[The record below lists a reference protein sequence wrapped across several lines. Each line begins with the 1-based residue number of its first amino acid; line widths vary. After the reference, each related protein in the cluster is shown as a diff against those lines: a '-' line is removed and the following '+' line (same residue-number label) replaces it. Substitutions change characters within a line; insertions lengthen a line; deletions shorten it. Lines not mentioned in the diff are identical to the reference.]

1 VNATLP
7 RLVVLGL
14 VASFGAV
21 AARGD
26 TYPRQ
31 PGVDVL
37 HYVFRVT
44 LNDQTDSIAGETTVE
59 VRFLENN
66 VTTMSLDLASMAE
79 DKGMVVT
86 AVTSAS
92 ASAPYEHKE
101 DRLKITLDPAP
112 KAGERRTFAIRYRG
126 VPRAG
131 LRIGKNRH
139 DDRTFFS
146 ENWPDKARHWLPTL
160 DHPSDKATSEF
171 LVTAPARYQVVA
183 NGLLQEE
190 RDLGDGRR
198 LTHWKESV
206 PIATWLNAIGV
217 AQFAAH
223 HAGTVRGV
231 PLETWV
237 YHQDRD
243 PIVSA
248 LETPGRRVIEF
259 YAEHVGPYP
268 YEKLAG
274 VQAAGV
280 GGGIEHASA
289 IFYGERSVYGRDVT
303 NLVAHEIAHQWFGD
317 SVTERDWDD
326 VWLSEGFATY
336 FTLLFTEHD
345 RGRDAFVAG
354 LKRSREIVFTTEGRN
369 PGLAVIHNNLADTRK
384 VVNRLVYDKGGWTL
398 HMLRNLIGTEAF
410 WAGIQDYYRR
420 YRDGNASTDEFR
432 QVMEENSHRD
442 LSWFFRQ
449 WLKQPGSPVVEGS
462 WQYRP
467 EDKRIAIEL
476 AQVQS
481 GDPYR
486 LPLEIGISIDG
497 ASEARIEKLELT
509 ERKQHFDVSAEKTPS
524 AVTLDPNCWILMKA
538 DWKPKSKT
546 P

>member
-1 VNATLP
+1 MNPNLQ

-14 VASFGAV
+14 VAGFGAV

-44 LNDQTDSIAGETTVE
+44 LNDQTDSIVGETTVE

-66 VTTMSLDLASMAE
+66 VTAMSLDLASMAE

-92 ASAPYEHKE
+92 APAPYEHKE
-101 DRLKITLDPAP
+101 DRLKITIDPAP
-112 KAGERRTFAIRYRG
+112 KAGERRTFAILYCG

-171 LVTAPARYQVVA
+171 VVTAPARYQVVA

-223 HAGTVRGV
+223 HAGTVKGV

-248 LETPGRRVIEF
+248 LESPGRRVIEF

-280 GGGIEHASA
+280 GGGMEHASA

-486 LPLEIGISIDG
+486 LPLEIGISIVG
-497 ASEARIEKLELT
+497 SNEARIEKLELT
-509 ERKQHFDVSAEKTPS
+509 ERKQQFDVPAEKTPS
-524 AVTLDPNCWILMKA
+524 AVILDPNCWILMKA

>member
-1 VNATLP
+1 MN
-7 RLVVLGL
+7 
-14 VASFGAV
+14 
-21 AARGD
+21 AARSIFVVIFSLTCFTVSAARSD

-44 LNDQTDSIAGETTVE
+44 VNDQTDEIAGETTVE
-59 VRFLENN
+59 VRFLQNN
-66 VTTMSLDLASMAE
+66 VTSLWLDLASTAG
-79 DKGMVVT
+79 DKGMAVAGVST
-86 AVTSAS
+86 AGAG
-92 ASAPYEHKE
+92 ARYEHKE
-101 DRLKITLDPAP
+101 DRLKIVLDPAP
-112 KAGERRTFAIRYRG
+112 QAGEQRGFVISYRG

-160 DHPSDKATSEF
+160 DHPCDKATSEF
-171 LVTAPARYQVVA
+171 LVTAPAHYQVVA

-198 LTHWKESV
+198 LTHWKQSV

-223 HAGTVRGV
+223 HAGTVKGV

-243 PIVSA
+243 PVVSA

-289 IFYGERSVYGRDVT
+289 IFYGERSVFGRDVT

-317 SVTERDWDD
+317 SITERDWDD

-354 LKRSREIVFTTEGRN
+354 LKRSRDIVFTTEDRN

-384 VVNRLVYDKGGWTL
+384 VLNRLVYEKGGWTL
-398 HMLRNLIGTEAF
+398 HMLRGLVGTEKF
-410 WAGIQDYYRR
+410 WSGIQDYYRR
-420 YRDGNASTDEFR
+420 YRDGSASTADFR
-432 QVMEENSHRD
+432 RVMEENCHRE
-442 LSWFFRQ
+442 LSWFFGQ
-449 WLKQPGSPVVEGS
+449 WLNRPGSPVVEGS
-462 WQYRP
+462 WEFLP
-467 EDKRIAIEL
+467 DEKRIAIDL

-486 LPLEIGISIDG
+486 LPLEVGIT
-497 ASEARIEKLELT
+497 SEGTSELRIEKLEMT
-509 ERKQHFDVSAEKTPS
+509 ERTKHFDIRVEKAPS
-524 AVTLDPNCWILMKA
+524 SVTLDPNCWILMKA
-538 DWKPKSKT
+538 VWKPKSASR
-546 P
+546 